1 MGIDGQ
7 TPFSKRDAVQTR
19 TPATCKPITKGGR
32 AALQILRS
40 EREYTGK
47 ASVLALGTF
56 DGVHI
61 GHAALIRCAHDIAAD
76 MGADCVVCTF
86 DRHPLSVLHPER
98 APAQLTTLEEKCAKF
113 AALGADYALVRAF
126 TLELAAQ
133 SAEAYLAELVRNMR
147 AAAVVVG
154 ENHRFGFHGQGD
166 ARLIGEMGAKM
177 DFAAVI
183 VPPVY
188 DEGELVS
195 STLIRRLLAGGQR
208 ERAERLLSIQA
219 PTGKRPSLP

>member
-1 MGIDGQ
+1 MHI
-7 TPFSKRDAVQTR
+7 
-19 TPATCKPITKGGR
+19 IH
-32 AALQILRS
+32 S
-40 EREYTGK
+40 EREYRGK

-61 GHAALIRCAHDIAAD
+61 GHAALIRRAHDIAAD

-98 APAQLTTLEEKCAKF
+98 APAQLTTPAERCEKF
-113 AALGADYALVRAF
+113 ALLGADWALVRHF
-126 TLELAAQ
+126 TLELARQ
-133 SAEAYLAELVRNMR
+133 SAETYLTNLVESMR
-147 AAAVVVG
+147 AVAVVVG

-166 ARLIGEMGAKM
+166 ARLIGEMSARM

-188 DEGELVS
+188 DQGELVS
-195 STLIRRLLAGGQR
+195 STLIRSLLACGDRARAQRLLNVEAP
-208 ERAERLLSIQA
+208 RAT
-219 PTGKRPSLP
+219 P

>member
-1 MGIDGQ
+1 M
-7 TPFSKRDAVQTR
+7 
-19 TPATCKPITKGGR
+19 
-32 AALQILRS
+32 QILRS

-61 GHAALIRCAHDIAAD
+61 GHAALIRCAHGIAAD
-76 MGADCVVCTF
+76 LGADCVVCTF

-126 TLELAAQ
+126 TPELAAQ
-133 SAEAYLAELVRNMR
+133 SAEAYLTALVQNMR
-147 AAAVVVG
+147 AVAVVVG

-195 STLIRRLLAGGQR
+195 STLIRRLLSSGQR
-208 ERAERLLSIQA
+208 ERAERLLSIHA
-219 PTGKRPSLP
+219 PTENRPDRKSVV

>member
-1 MGIDGQ
+1 M
-7 TPFSKRDAVQTR
+7 
-19 TPATCKPITKGGR
+19 
-32 AALQILRS
+32 QILRS

-61 GHAALIRCAHDIAAD
+61 GHAALIRRTHDIAAD

-86 DRHPLSVLHPER
+86 DRHPLAVLHPER
-98 APAQLTTLEEKCAKF
+98 APAQLTTLAEKCAKF
-113 AALGADYALVRAF
+113 AFLGADYTLVRHF
-126 TLELAAQ
+126 TLELASQ
-133 SAEAYLAELVRNMR
+133 SAEAYLTQLVQSMR
-147 AAAVVVG
+147 AVAVVVG

-166 ARLIGEMGAKM
+166 ARLIGEMSAKM

-188 DEGELVS
+188 DQGELVS
-195 STLIRRLLAGGQR
+195 STLIRRLLASGER
-208 ERAERLLSIQA
+208 ARAERLLDIESA
-219 PTGKRPSLP
+219 AHAL